1 MPTDPDDKQGG
12 AAGTAYDSAAQKWL
26 RNKVAQDVEDV
37 MERHSVGG
45 VVLLASKEASAWR
58 IIIIPSWV
66 GLSREGP
73 DAWRFRWKKE
83 ERAKADL
90 TAHFVMA
97 LRDVAMHVATLFYDL
112 SKQLNTLVE
121 IDHDPLPGL
130 GKIKNPKKGDA

>member
-58 IIIIPSWV
+58 IILPSWV
-66 GLSREGP
+66 GLSRESP

-83 ERAKADL
+83 ERVKADL

-97 LRDVAMHVATLFYDL
+97 LGDLTMHVAALFHDL
-112 SKQLNTLVE
+112 SERLNAHVE